1 MKLTNF
7 KINDLL
13 NSDKRFT
20 FLAGAGC
27 SVSAPS
33 CLPAGYAMMEAI
45 INYTCK
51 ESEINDILE
60 LMKLGKLRFEA
71 LVDIIRGQLDK
82 NLTLIDYYSQCD
94 KPNIQHFFLAEMI
107 KQGNFVMT
115 TNFDYLIENA
125 LNHSGVPLE
134 DIVPVITK
142 EDFERFTDSYEQQN
156 KGKKSVY
163 KIHGSTENFITKR
176 NTRDSLV
183 ATIQAFGSNKEG
195 ENVFQLESFKRPL
208 FENITKERSLVVM
221 GYSGS
226 DDFDI
231 VPTLKILKNIQ
242 DVIWIN
248 YSQNIAIGNEQ
259 IYEIND
265 NTFQSLD
272 KMNMS
277 LRKVVQILFEIWQMK
292 NVNHVFLVN
301 VDTNNMAQK
310 LLETQPV
317 LSSDSFS
324 LEIKEYLN
332 KIYQEVNEITK
343 YYIPYR
349 IYSEFDMYN
358 SAMNCLRNI
367 LQIAEKKQNK
377 TWKALALAHIAG
389 IFMDQGK
396 HSEALRNSEEALE
409 IAKDLGALELKSSIF
424 NNMALIYKETGDY
437 PAAINRFKDA
447 SRINKQLG
455 NLDQTALNL
464 SNIASLYN
472 SQEQSSKALEYYGE
486 ALKIAEKVGDL
497 KLKTTILNN
506 SGDIYTGQENY
517 LEAKKRFKEA
527 LKIAEELG
535 NLRINASI
543 LNNIATANRY
553 QRKYSEALKNS
564 EEALEIAEKLG
575 DIDLKN
581 DTLGLIKSLK
591 ERTFESY
598 EMSFE
603 TESSQQIR
611 KIKQEI
617 ICNPKWNAIDI
628 KNFLKG
634 FFDGFFNNIRDSFN
648 WQRVKTILNDSG
660 PNVFEI
666 SSGDNFKAFFQI
678 IEKSK
683 KSRTLQ
689 IEWEARSL
697 MSRRI
702 WEKTVKNLIE
712 IFKKPGI
719 KSLKKR

>member
-1 MKLTNF
+1 MKLTNL

-33 CLPAGYAMMEAI
+33 CLPAGHVMMEAI

-51 ESEINDILE
+51 ESEIKDILE
-60 LMKLGKLRFEA
+60 LMKLGILRFEA
-71 LVDIIRGQLDK
+71 LVEIIRDQLDEK
-82 NLTLIDYYSQCD
+82 LALIDYYSQCD

-107 KQGNFVMT
+107 EQGNFVIT
-115 TNFDYLIENA
+115 TNFDYLIEYA
-125 LNHSGVPLE
+125 LIHSGVPLK

-142 EDFERFTDSYEQQN
+142 EDFERFADSYELLN
-156 KGKKSVY
+156 KGKKPIY
-163 KIHGSTENFITKR
+163 KIHGSTENIITKR

-242 DVIWIN
+242 DIIWIN
-248 YSQNIAIGNEQ
+248 YSQNIEIGNEQ

-265 NTFQSLD
+265 NTIQSLD
-272 KMNMS
+272 KMDTG

-301 VDTNNMAQK
+301 IDTNNMVQK
-310 LLETQPV
+310 LLETQFV
-317 LSSDSFS
+317 LSSDNFS
-324 LEIKEYLN
+324 LEIKDYLN
-332 KIYQEVNEITK
+332 KIYEEVNEITK

-349 IYSEFDMYN
+349 IYSEFDMHN
-358 SAMNCLRNI
+358 NAMNCLRNI
-367 LQIAEKKQNK
+367 LQIADKKQNK

-389 IFMDQGK
+389 IFIDQGK
-396 HSEALRNSEEALE
+396 YSEALKYSEEALV
-409 IAKDLGALELKSSIF
+409 IAENLEALELKSSIF
-424 NNMALIYKETGDY
+424 NNMALIFNETGDY
-437 PAAINRFKDA
+437 PAAINRYKDA
-447 SRINKQLG
+447 NRINKQLG

-472 SQEQSSKALEYYGE
+472 SQEQSSKALEYFEE
-486 ALKIAEKVGDL
+486 ALKITEKLGDL
-497 KLKTTILNN
+497 NLKSTILNN
-506 SGDIYTGQENY
+506 SGDIYTGQGNY
-517 LEAKKRFKEA
+517 SEAKKRFEEA

-535 NLRINASI
+535 NLRKNAFI
-543 LNNIATANRY
+543 LNNIAKTNRY
-553 QRKYSEALKNS
+553 QGKYSEALKNS
-564 EEALEIAEKLG
+564 EEALEIAEKIG
-575 DIDLKN
+575 DVDLKN
-581 DTLGLIKSLK
+581 DTLGLIKSIK
-591 ERTFESY
+591 ERTFKSY
-598 EMSFE
+598 ERSFE

-617 ICNPKWNAIDI
+617 ICNPKWNGIDI

-648 WQRVKTILNDSG
+648 WQRVKTILNDSK
-660 PNVFEI
+660 PNMLEI